1 MLYHKLNKINN
12 QNKIQNINNDIN
24 KNRKDNRA
32 ETKCYKNIKY
42 LNMANLLSIKKLI
55 NNKRNS

>member
-1 MLYHKLNKINN
+1 MVY
-12 QNKIQNINNDIN
+12 NDIN
-24 KNRKDNRA
+24 KNSKDNRA

-55 NNKRNS
+55 NNKRNSWINSIIDCNKVSKKK